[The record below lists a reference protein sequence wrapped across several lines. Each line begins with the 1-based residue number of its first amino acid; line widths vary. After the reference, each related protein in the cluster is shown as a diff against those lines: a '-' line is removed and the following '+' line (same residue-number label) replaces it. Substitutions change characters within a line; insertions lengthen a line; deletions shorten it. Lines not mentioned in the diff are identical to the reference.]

1 MTHRLP
7 AARPL
12 TYFISDGSFKK
23 ETFSE
28 QIDDF
33 LRIVGSAVEAGITM
47 VQIREKALTGRQ
59 LFELAR
65 AAAAVTRGT
74 GTKLLLNDRV
84 DIAVAAGADGVHLT
98 GRSIPAEVVRKS
110 FGDDLLIGVSTH
122 SLAEVQNAAVSGA
135 DFAVFG
141 PIFATP
147 GKGEPRGVGQLRM
160 ACERT
165 GSFPVLALGGIED
178 GNIEMVIDAGASG
191 YAAIRS
197 FYRKLA
203 G

>member
-1 MTHRLP
+1 MTLRLP

-12 TYFISDGSFKK
+12 TYFITDGSFKQ
-23 ETFSE
+23 ETFSK
-28 QIDDF
+28 QLDGF
-33 LRIVGSAVEAGITM
+33 LRTVGSAVEAGITM
-47 VQIREKALTGRQ
+47 VQIREKALTGRW
-59 LFELAR
+59 LFELAS
-65 AAAAVTRGT
+65 AAAGVTRGT
-74 GTKLLLNDRV
+74 GTKLLVNDRV

-98 GRSIPAEVVRKS
+98 GRSMPAEVVRNS

-122 SLAEVQNAAVSGA
+122 SVAEVLNAAVSGA

-141 PIFATP
+141 PIFVTP
-147 GKGEPRGVGQLRM
+147 GKGEPVGVGQLRT

-165 GSFPVLALGGIED
+165 GRFPVLALGGIED
-178 GNIEMVIDAGASG
+178 GNIEMVIDAGAAG
-191 YAAIRS
+191 YAAIRW